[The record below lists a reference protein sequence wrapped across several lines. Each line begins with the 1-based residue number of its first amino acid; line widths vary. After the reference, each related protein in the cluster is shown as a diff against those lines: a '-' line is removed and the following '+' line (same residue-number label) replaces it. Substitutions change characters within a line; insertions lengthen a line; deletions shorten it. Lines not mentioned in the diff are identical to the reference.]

1 MLFAYFCLKDDRK
14 QKYLLQREK
23 APLIN
28 NNNMNIKPKNYKII
42 YQLFKKPTLN
52 QNNKEGFITITA

>member
-23 APLIN
+23 ASLTN
-28 NNNMNIKPKNYKII
+28 NNNMNLKPKNYKII
-42 YQLFKKPTLN
+42 Y
-52 QNNKEGFITITA
+52 